1 MHDPFLTFI
10 YFISR
15 ITVRKILRKLAAKS
29 YFLPLMCVITEK
41 IKKGNKEI
49 IVVIIQNIKSI
60 SHVINVYNVMY
71 IKTQQIK

>member
-1 MHDPFLTFI
+1 
-10 YFISR
+10 
-15 ITVRKILRKLAAKS
+15 
-29 YFLPLMCVITEK
+29 MCVITEK

-60 SHVINVYNVMY
+60 SHAINVYNVMY